1 MQLENELKLENE
13 QAGVTGGVSADAVRR
28 EIAAM
33 QTEIRQCETEMET
46 ISGDFVKNEEIFGKS
61 RSYQDEISD
70 KIRKTESEYR
80 QHKEEQRR
88 LALDTKE
95 VKSLAAELA
104 MLEDEKSKIERTLNI
119 KIAEPFLHKNDGQTI
134 QSRIVEKE
142 QKAKQNERVLTD
154 AENKQKQTDQNL
166 AEKKRSL
173 LKLEGALAE
182 I

>member
-61 RSYQDEISD
+61 RSYQDEISE

-104 MLEDEKSKIERTLNI
+104 MIEDEKSKIERTLNI
-119 KIAEPFLHKNDGQTI
+119 KIAEPFLHKNDG
-134 QSRIVEKE
+134 
-142 QKAKQNERVLTD
+142 
-154 AENKQKQTDQNL
+154 
-166 AEKKRSL
+166 
-173 LKLEGALAE
+173 
-182 I
+182 